1 MPYISLVHHLAY
13 FTIHIWDSGAR
24 SSMLGEVLRGLK
36 GPQSI
41 NVGFVVAI
49 ELPKEVEQDRFEKRI
64 RRPDCVYSYAVYGD
78 GTALLPPRRR
88 TVYTVYSR
96 HCMGNYTMDVDRN
109 RVTDSAPEESFKK
122 YFYLMVRGFIEKRRQ
137 MSSMLFRGPNLFNSL
152 PR

>member
-13 FTIHIWDSGAR
+13 FTIHKWDSGAR

-64 RRPDCVYSYAVYGD
+64 RRPDCVLVCCIWGW
-78 GTALLPPRRR
+78 
-88 TVYTVYSR
+88 
-96 HCMGNYTMDVDRN
+96 
-109 RVTDSAPEESFKK
+109 
-122 YFYLMVRGFIEKRRQ
+122 
-137 MSSMLFRGPNLFNSL
+137 NSL
-152 PR
+152 AATTQAHSV